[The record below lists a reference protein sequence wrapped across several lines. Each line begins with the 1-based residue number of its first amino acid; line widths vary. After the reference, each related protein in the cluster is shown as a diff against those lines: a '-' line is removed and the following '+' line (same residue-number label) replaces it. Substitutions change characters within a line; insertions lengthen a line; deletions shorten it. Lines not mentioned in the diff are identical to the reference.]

1 VQTGLRS
8 GKDAKAQQGDF
19 MSESGTPHPQSLNH
33 LPVGAFAIVMG
44 IGGLSAAFNRATD
57 AWAAMPTTVGA
68 ILAWIS
74 VAALALLLGAYA
86 TKVMRDRSA
95 VFAEWR
101 HPVKS
106 AFTATIPI
114 ASLVASVALLPHS
127 NGLSAVL
134 WWAGA
139 ISMAAVTVWVVRT
152 WSTDAQIQH
161 VHVHPA
167 WFIPVVGNIVVPL
180 AGVAHAPVELSWYFF
195 GVGIVYWLG
204 IMPIVLTRLFVL
216 GTIPPRLAPTLAIM
230 AAPPAVGALSWVRL
244 GGDWSDPL
252 ARILLAVTLF
262 NLLVLATHVS
272 ALRKVPFA
280 LPAWAYTF
288 PLAAAAVAFIAAY
301 ESGEG
306 AFYAW
311 AGGGTLVITS
321 VIVLALGVRTVR
333 GFITGELL
341 QPED

>member
-1 VQTGLRS
+1 
-8 GKDAKAQQGDF
+8 
-19 MSESGTPHPQSLNH
+19 M
-33 LPVGAFAIVMG
+33 
-44 IGGLSAAFNRATD
+44 
-57 AWAAMPTTVGA
+57 
-68 ILAWIS
+68 
-74 VAALALLLGAYA
+74 
-86 TKVMRDRSA
+86 
-95 VFAEWR
+95 
-101 HPVKS
+101 
-106 AFTATIPI
+106 
-114 ASLVASVALLPHS
+114 
-127 NGLSAVL
+127 
-134 WWAGA
+134 
-139 ISMAAVTVWVVRT
+139 
-152 WSTDAQIQH
+152 
-161 VHVHPA
+161 HVHPA

-216 GTIPPRLAPTLAIM
+216 GTIPPRLAPTLAILV
-230 AAPPAVGALSWVRL
+230 APPAVGALSWVRL

-262 NLLVLATHVS
+262 NLLVLATRVA

-311 AGGGTLVITS
+311 AGGVTLGIATA
-321 VIVLALGVRTVR
+321 IVLALGVRTVR
-333 GFITGELL
+333 GFVTGELL

>member
-1 VQTGLRS
+1 
-8 GKDAKAQQGDF
+8 
-19 MSESGTPHPQSLNH
+19 
-33 LPVGAFAIVMG
+33 LPVGAFSIVMG
-44 IGGLSAAFNRATD
+44 IGGLSAALNRASE
-57 AWAAMPTTVGA
+57 AWTAIPTAIGVVLAWTSVA
-68 ILAWIS
+68 ILA
-74 VAALALLLGAYA
+74 ALLVAYA
-86 TKVMRDRSA
+86 LKA
-95 VFAEWR
+95 VLHRGAVVAEWR

-114 ASLVASVALLPHS
+114 AALVTAAALLPHARAAS
-127 NGLSAVL
+127 SVL

-139 ISMAAVTVWVVRT
+139 AAMLLVTIWVVRT

-180 AGVAHAPVELSWYFF
+180 AGVVHAPVELSWYFF

-230 AAPPAVGALSWVRL
+230 VAPPAVGALSWVRL
-244 GGDWSDPL
+244 GGDWSDPV

-262 NLLVLATHVS
+262 NLLVFATHAS

-288 PLAAAAVAFIAAY
+288 PLAATAAAFIAAY
-301 ESGEG
+301 VAG
-306 AFYAW
+306 AGVFYAW
-311 AGGGTLVITS
+311 AGGVTLGVASAIVI
-321 VIVLALGVRTVR
+321 ALGVRTVR

-341 QPED
+341 RPED